1 MKFLLSA
8 DNPFLRAA
16 IKKVLFR
23 NYPTA
28 FIEESKAGSV
38 LLVNASNKEQ
48 HWDLIISTIDNTGLA
63 AMEIIEAVQKTK
75 HIPILILS
83 AVKLEDYANFGFLD
97 RISGFILTDNF
108 TEVLPKTINRILSQ
122 AVYSIEQTKIAC

>member
-1 MKFLLSA
+1 MKFLLSE

-28 FIEESKAGSV
+28 FIEESKTGSA
-38 LLVNASNKEQ
+38 LLVNALNKECS
-48 HWDLIISTIDNTGLA
+48 WDLIISTIGNTGLA
-63 AMEIIEAVQKTK
+63 AMEIIEALQKTK

-108 TEVLPKTINRILSQ
+108 SEGLPKTINRILSH

>member
-1 MKFLLSA
+1 MKFLVSD

-28 FIEESKAGSV
+28 FIEEVKAGSA
-38 LLVNASNKEQ
+38 LLANACNKEY
-48 HWDLIISTIDNTGLA
+48 HWDLIISTIGNTGLA
-63 AMEIIEAVQKTK
+63 AMEIIEALQKTK

-122 AVYSIEQTKIAC
+122 GVYSIEQTKIAC